1 MCVFLI
7 DFWFVVTMSS
17 IYLSTYDCFKMLI
30 SEFQMHFNIPE
41 FVNSPPLMITVFDIV
56 FYIFLFCV
64 SLSWLL

>member
-1 MCVFLI
+1 
-7 DFWFVVTMSS
+7 MSS